1 MSFLDKIS
9 SAITTVEEVKNT
21 FQRSIQIKASDGSAL
36 DRESI
41 KTKFDL
47 SMLKRV
53 DSGYL
58 LTGDNR
64 TIFTGDALLLNQ
76 YIKEARSLIK
86 NIPAYE
92 IHAKDLV
99 FTEKIENGCR
109 RNVFLVFTP
118 KTKTGRMP
126 KYPVEVHFTVS
137 SDQFFGVVYY
147 GQSLQIEKGE
157 IVMWKGSMGY
167 IIDLAMIDG
176 NLAIKEIYR
185 NETTT
190 GNKYKVYYQ

>member
-9 SAITTVEEVKNT
+9 SAIATAEEVKNT
-21 FQRSIQIKASDGSAL
+21 FQRSIPIKASDGSSL

-47 SMLKRV
+47 SMLKKV

-76 YIKEARSLIK
+76 YIKEARSLVK
-86 NIPAYE
+86 SIPAYE
-92 IHAKDLV
+92 IRAKDLV
-99 FTEKIENGCR
+99 FTEQTENGFR
-109 RNVFLVFTP
+109 RNVFLTFTP
-118 KTKTGRMP
+118 KTKTGRTP

-137 SDQFFGVVYY
+137 SDQFFGAVYY

-157 IVMWKGSMGY
+157 IVMWKGGMGY
-167 IIDLAMIDG
+167 IIDLAMING
-176 NLAIKEIYR
+176 KLTIKEIYR
-185 NETTT
+185 SETST